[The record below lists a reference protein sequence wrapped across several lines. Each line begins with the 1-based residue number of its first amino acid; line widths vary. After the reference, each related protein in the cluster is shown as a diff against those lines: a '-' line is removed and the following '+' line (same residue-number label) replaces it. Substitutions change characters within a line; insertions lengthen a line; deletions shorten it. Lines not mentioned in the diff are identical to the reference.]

1 MEENMKITVQ
11 KGELK
16 NSMTRAA
23 VVGHFEDSKV
33 LVGAAKTLDKSCN
46 GLIGDLLKDGIF
58 EGKLF
63 ETAVVNSKGLIK
75 PERVIMVGLGKK
87 DEFDPDKLRGAY
99 SKAARTIRDLRI
111 TEFSTSLDFGK
122 IKLGL
127 DTVAE
132 SAVEGV
138 MLGLYQ
144 FTRFKT
150 VDRDQIRTVD
160 EFVIVERDAKS
171 FKVMQ
176 TAAKTAESISNAV
189 YYSRDLVAT
198 PSNEMTPTIL
208 ANRARQVA
216 RKRDIK
222 VTVMGEPFLK
232 RLGMNA
238 LLGVAKGSNEPP
250 KLIAMEYNGGT
261 KREKPVVLVGK
272 GITFD
277 SGGISIKPADRMEEM
292 KSDMAGGSAVIG
304 IMMAVADLRLPVN
317 VVGIIPAT
325 ENLPGGRAYKP
336 GDVLQSMSGKTIEVI
351 STDAEGRLILAD
363 TFTYADRYKPK
374 VLIDMATLTGA
385 CIIALGDLIVGM
397 MGTDEELKERIREA
411 SEVTGE
417 KVWELP
423 LPDEYNE
430 LIKSDVADV
439 KNTGGRPGGAITAGL
454 FLQKFVGDY
463 PWVHLDIAGPALLAK
478 ERPYI
483 PKGAS
488 GVGVRLMIEFL
499 RKWKIKK

>member
-1 MEENMKITVQ
+1 MKITVQ
-11 KGELK
+11 KGELR
-16 NSMTRAA
+16 NSKVRAA

-33 LVGAAKTLDKSCN
+33 LVGAAKTLDTSCN
-46 GLIGDLLKDGIF
+46 GLIAEILKDGIF

-63 ETAVVNSKGLIK
+63 ETAVVNTKGLIK
-75 PERVIMVGLGKK
+75 PERVVIVGFGKK
-87 DEFDPDKLRGAY
+87 GDFDLEKLRGAF
-99 SKAARTIRDLRI
+99 SKAARTIRDLHI
-111 TEFSTSLDFGK
+111 TGFASSLDFGA
-122 IKLGL
+122 IKYAL

-132 SAVEGV
+132 AAVEGV
-138 MLGLYQ
+138 LLGLYQ
-144 FTRFKT
+144 FNRFKT
-150 VDRDQIRTVD
+150 VDRDKIKTVA
-160 EFVIVERDAKS
+160 EFIIMETENASLKVIE
-171 FKVMQ
+171 
-176 TAAKTAESISNAV
+176 TAAKTAEIISSAV

-208 ANRARQVA
+208 ANRARQIA
-216 RKRDIK
+216 RNRDIK
-222 VTVMGEPFLK
+222 VTVMGEPFMK

-238 LLGVAKGSNEPP
+238 LLSVARGSNEPP
-250 KLIAMEYNGGT
+250 KLIAMEYNGGK

-304 IMMAVADLRLPVN
+304 IMMAIADLRLPIN

-336 GDVLQSMSGKTIEVI
+336 GDILKSMSGKTIEVI

-363 TFTYADRYKPK
+363 AFAYADRYKPK
-374 VLIDMATLTGA
+374 AMIDMATLTGA

-397 MGTDEELKERIREA
+397 MGTDEELKGRIREA
-411 SEVTGE
+411 SEATGE

-423 LPDEYNE
+423 LPEEYNE
-430 LIKSDVADV
+430 LIKSDVADF
-439 KNTGGRPGGAITAGL
+439 KNTGGRPGGAITAAL

-463 PWVHLDIAGPALLAK
+463 PWVHLDIAGPALLSK
-478 ERPYI
+478 DRPYI

-488 GVGVRLMIEFL
+488 GIGVRLIVAFL
-499 RKWKIKK
+499 RRWKIKK

>member
-1 MEENMKITVQ
+1 
-11 KGELK
+11 
-16 NSMTRAA
+16 
-23 VVGHFEDSKV
+23 
-33 LVGAAKTLDKSCN
+33 
-46 GLIGDLLKDGIF
+46 
-58 EGKLF
+58 
-63 ETAVVNSKGLIK
+63 
-75 PERVIMVGLGKK
+75 
-87 DEFDPDKLRGAY
+87 
-99 SKAARTIRDLRI
+99 
-111 TEFSTSLDFGK
+111 
-122 IKLGL
+122 
-127 DTVAE
+127 
-132 SAVEGV
+132 
-138 MLGLYQ
+138 
-144 FTRFKT
+144 
-150 VDRDQIRTVD
+150 
-160 EFVIVERDAKS
+160 
-171 FKVMQ
+171 
-176 TAAKTAESISNAV
+176 
-189 YYSRDLVAT
+189 
-198 PSNEMTPTIL
+198 
-208 ANRARQVA
+208 
-216 RKRDIK
+216 
-222 VTVMGEPFLK
+222 MGEPFMK
-232 RLGMNA
+232 RLGMHA
-238 LLGVAKGSNEPP
+238 LLSVARGSNEPP

-304 IMMAVADLRLPVN
+304 IMMAIADLRLPVN

-363 TFTYADRYKPK
+363 AFAYADRYNPK

-397 MGTDEELKERIREA
+397 MGTDEELKGRIREA
-411 SEVTGE
+411 SEATGE

-423 LPDEYNE
+423 LPEEYNE
-430 LIKSDVADV
+430 LIKSDVADFR
-439 KNTGGRPGGAITAGL
+439 NTGGRPGGAITAAL

-478 ERPYI
+478 DRPYI

-488 GVGVRLMIEFL
+488 GIGVRLMVEFL

>member
-1 MEENMKITVQ
+1 MEGNMKITVH
-11 KGELK
+11 KGELR
-16 NSMTRAA
+16 NSKTRAV

-33 LVGAAKTLDKSCN
+33 LAGAAKTLDKSCN
-46 GLIGDLLKDGIF
+46 GLIGELLRDGIF

-63 ETAVVNSKGLIK
+63 ETAVVNTKGLMK
-75 PERVIMVGLGKK
+75 PERVIVVGLGKK
-87 DEFDPDKLRGAY
+87 GDFDPDKLRGSY
-99 SKAARTIRDLRI
+99 SKAARTIRDLHI
-111 TEFSTSLDFGK
+111 TGFSTSLDFGK
-122 IKLGL
+122 IKPTL
-127 DTVAE
+127 DTVTE
-132 SAVEGV
+132 SVVEGV
-138 MLGLYQ
+138 LLGLYQ

-150 VDRDQIRTVD
+150 VDRDQIKMVD
-160 EFVIVERDAKS
+160 EFSIMETDNKSLKVI
-171 FKVMQ
+171 Q

-222 VTVMGEPFLK
+222 VTVMGEPFMK
-232 RLGMNA
+232 RFGMNA
-238 LLGVAKGSNEPP
+238 LLSVARGSNEPP
-250 KLIAMEYNGGT
+250 KLITMEYNGGT

-304 IMMAVADLRLPVN
+304 IMMAIADLQLPVN

-351 STDAEGRLILAD
+351 NTDAEGRLILAD
-363 TFTYADRYKPK
+363 AFAYADRYKPK
-374 VLIDMATLTGA
+374 VMIDMATLTGA

-397 MGTDEELKERIREA
+397 MGTDEELKGKIREA
-411 SEVTGE
+411 SETTGE

-423 LPDEYNE
+423 LPEEYNE
-430 LIKSDVADV
+430 LIKSDVADFR
-439 KNTGGRPGGAITAGL
+439 NTGGRAGGAITAAL

-478 ERPYI
+478 DRPYI

-488 GVGVRLMIEFL
+488 GVGVRLMVAFL
-499 RKWKIKK
+499 RKWKMKK